1 MRQQEITLR
10 RNLAKLPTNE
20 LQWTARQLATEI
32 RSGNFDSHTITVQ
45 VIAMEI
51 ANNRQRT
58 FTHRRRAR
66 AMSKQVRKANPKNN
80 FQETLQE

>member
-1 MRQQEITLR
+1 MNQQETTLR

-32 RSGNFDSHTITVQ
+32 RSGNFDSHTVAVQ

-51 ANNRQRT
+51 ANNRQRV
-58 FTHRRRAR
+58 FTNRRQAR
-66 AMSKQVRKANPKNN
+66 AMRKQLSKTDRP
-80 FQETLQE
+80 

>member
-1 MRQQEITLR
+1 MNQQEITLR

-32 RSGNFDSHTITVQ
+32 RSGNFDSHTVAVQ

-58 FTHRRRAR
+58 FTNKRQAR
-66 AMSKQVRKANPKNN
+66 AMRKQVGKANK
-80 FQETLQE
+80 L